1 MIPVIDPPS
10 TTTRR
15 GGLWGQVRCK
25 QIQYTLHC
33 MAPQGSR
40 WSYSRGTNHFGSR
53 FACFFLLYF
62 PEGCSS
68 PHRER
73 YPATHR
79 YHHTGLFT
87 FPSPRLIEWA
97 PFWKC
102 TSTGLLSV
110 QAGDHR
116 AERGKVHTVG
126 FLYHHVIQL
135 YRQWGFLSLSYHIS
149 ALSVWLASYWC
160 FSGPADLA
168 WNLKW
173 EFPQVLCKCCF
184 RPVAAKLCSC
194 TTTRSEKNAAH
205 GELDAF
211 PAWVIYLEKGQV
223 ELGRHH

>member
-1 MIPVIDPPS
+1 MEPWSPSLTLPLPPPVVVAFEAKWGVNKSNIHCIVWHPKGPGEV
-10 TTTRR
+10 TLEVQITL
-15 GGLWGQVRCK
+15 GHGL
-25 QIQYTLHC
+25 L
-33 MAPQGSR
+33 AFS
-40 WSYSRGTNHFGSR
+40 
-53 FACFFLLYF
+53 
-62 PEGCSS
+62 CSIS
-68 PHRER
+68 PRRER

-79 YHHTGLFT
+79 YHHTGLFA

-149 ALSVWLASYWC
+149 ALSVWLASYRG

-184 RPVAAKLCSC
+184 RPVANSAKLCSC

-223 ELGRHH
+223 ELRRHR